1 MFSTS
6 DFKNGLKIELDGQPF
21 EILDFQHSK
30 VGRGGAHV
38 RTKLRNI
45 LSGTVMEHT
54 FRSGEKVAK
63 PDLEAKDMQY
73 IYRDG
78 DAFVFMDLTT
88 YDQIHVQD
96 KALGNK
102 GSFLTDGQEIKV
114 LTYQGEVIDL
124 QLPASVLM
132 EVVETEPGV
141 KGDTVSGATKQ
152 ATLESGLVVNVP
164 LFVEAGEKVKVDTR
178 SGEYLGRA

>member
-54 FRSGEKVAK
+54 FRSGEKVGK

-78 DAFVFMDLTT
+78 DAFVFMDLST

-96 KALGNK
+96 KTLGNK
-102 GSFLTDGQEIKV
+102 GAFLTDGQEVKV

-164 LFVEAGEKVKVDTR
+164 LFVESGEKVKVDTR

>member
-6 DFKNGLKIELDGQPF
+6 DFRNGLKIEIDGQPF

-45 LSGTVMEHT
+45 LSGSVMEHT

-63 PDLEAKDMQY
+63 PDLEVKDMQY

-78 DAFVFMDLTT
+78 DAFVFMDLST
-88 YDQIHVQD
+88 YDQIHVPE
-96 KALGNK
+96 KTLGNK
-102 GSFLTDGQEIKV
+102 GSFLTDGQEVKV
-114 LTYQGEVIDL
+114 VTYQGEVIDL

-152 ATLESGLVVNVP
+152 ATLEGGLVVNVP
-164 LFVEAGEKVKVDTR
+164 LFVETGEKVKVDTR
-178 SGEYLGRA
+178 SVEYLGRA